1 MYYNLYVGGTIMVN
15 KLTLALD
22 ASVVKR
28 AKKYAHQRNL
38 SLSKLVESFFLSL
51 TSEEKEKAMPISPI
65 TAGLAGMVKA
75 KNIKDKDVLADAL
88 IKKYL

>member
-1 MYYNLYVGGTIMVN
+1 MIS

-22 ASVVKR
+22 KTVVKK

-38 SLSKLVESFFLSL
+38 SLSKLVESFFSSL
-51 TSEEKEKAMPISPI
+51 TSEIKEKNAPISPI
-65 TAGLAGMVKA
+65 TTALAGLVKA
-75 KNIKDKDVLADAL
+75 GNIKDKNVMADAL